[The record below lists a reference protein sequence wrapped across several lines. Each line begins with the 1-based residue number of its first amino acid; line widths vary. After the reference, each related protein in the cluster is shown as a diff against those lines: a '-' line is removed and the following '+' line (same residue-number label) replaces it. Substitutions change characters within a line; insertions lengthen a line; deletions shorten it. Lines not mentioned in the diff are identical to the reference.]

1 MMNINEVQKRIKQ
14 RPPFQMIEKVLEV
27 EDGEYAKGIKCVSV
41 NEPFFQGHMPGLPI
55 MPGVLLIESAA
66 QLCSLV
72 IEADGSDAD
81 KVYVLLK
88 VRDFKFV
95 KPVIPGDRLEL
106 HAELLRGGAGLYQ
119 FSVDICCDGETRA
132 KGELM
137 FTAVAQNAIYG
148 ESK

>member
-1 MMNINEVQKRIKQ
+1 MNLLEINARIRQ
-14 RPPFQMIEKVLEV
+14 RPPFQMIERVTALEP
-27 EDGEYAKGIKCVSV
+27 GKSATGIKCVSV
-41 NEPFFQGHMPGLPI
+41 NEPYFQGHMPGLPI
-55 MPGVLLIESAA
+55 MPGVLLIESTA

-95 KPVIPGDRLEL
+95 KPVIPGDRLKL